1 MGGWIEDLVNTLLAA
16 VIAGIAVAVQAG
28 LDWVLGLL
36 STTLFASPDVTVLPQ
51 VRYASGQAQL
61 VANASMGLVVTA
73 AGALAMT
80 HGSVQDRYSVKEL
93 LPRILL
99 GFALANFAI
108 PIVRAGILGA
118 NAVTAA
124 MVGTGFTSVDSFAQI
139 RRIVTGVVNDQSVA
153 IWVLVLQVLVLAML
167 VVVVFT
173 WLGRLAGLLVVAGV
187 GPVALAA
194 HALPQTEAVAQ
205 VWWRSLGGLLLVQV
219 LQAVT
224 LHLAVATLLVPGANL
239 PALGL
244 PADPTGVLNL
254 LITCYLLWLVI
265 RIPRWVARTF
275 GGTRGRGGSI
285 LGYVVR
291 VVVVQQLLGAVGL
304 RGGRLLAGRGGRGAA
319 AVGGGGATATH
330 LHSHANSH
338 LHQHVRLHPGR
349 PWPGQAPTSSTASA
363 RPGAARPHG
372 GRTAAGALPAPAA
385 TASRPT
391 GTGPSGAGP
400 SGAGP
405 SGAGPS
411 GSSSGTGWP
420 PAPPSGRRPSGGRPS
435 GTGWP
440 DAPTRAGRP
449 DAGRAG
455 SGTTGSGVGR
465 VR

>member
-1 MGGWIEDLVNTLLAA
+1 MGGWINDIVTALLGA
-16 VIAGIAVAVQAG
+16 VIQGITLAVQAG
-28 LDWVLGLL
+28 LNWVLGLL
-36 STTLFASPDVTVLPQ
+36 ATTLFASPDVTALPQ
-51 VRYASGQAQL
+51 VQYTSGQAQL
-61 VANASMGLVVTA
+61 VANACMGLVVTV

-93 LPRILL
+93 LPRLL
-99 GFALANFAI
+99 IGFTLANLAI
-108 PIVRAGILGA
+108 PIVRAAITFA

-124 MVGTGFTSVDSFAQI
+124 MVGTRFTSTDSFGQI
-139 RRIVTGVVNDQSVA
+139 RRIVIGAATDQNLAMWVV
-153 IWVLVLQVLVLAML
+153 ILQVLVLVML

-173 WLGRLAGLLVVAGV
+173 WLGRLTGLLVVAGV
-187 GPVALAA
+187 GPVALAC
-194 HALPQTEAVAQ
+194 HALPQTDPVAQ
-205 VWWRSLGGLLLVQV
+205 IWWRSLGGLLAVQV

-224 LHLAVATLLVPGANL
+224 LHLAVATLLTPGASL
-239 PALGL
+239 PFLGL
-244 PADPTGVLNL
+244 PGDPTGVLNL

-275 GGTRGRGGSI
+275 GGTRGRSGSI

-304 RGGRLLAGRGGRGAA
+304 RGGRLFGRGGRAA
-319 AVGGGGATATH
+319 AAAGGGGATVTH

-338 LHQHVRLHPGR
+338 LHQHVHLHPGR
-349 PWPGQAPTSSTASA
+349 PWPAQSGAASG

-385 TASRPT
+385 AASRPT
-391 GTGPSGAGP
+391 GTGPSRP
-400 SGAGP
+400 P
-405 SGAGPS
+405 
-411 GSSSGTGWP
+411 SGTGWP
-420 PAPPSGRRPSGGRPS
+420 PAAPPSGGRPSGGRPS

-440 DAPTRAGRP
+440 DTPPRTGRP
-449 DAGRAG
+449 DAGRPAGTTG

>member
-1 MGGWIEDLVNTLLAA
+1 MGGWINDIVTALLGA
-16 VIAGIAVAVQAG
+16 VIHGITLAVQAG
-28 LDWVLGLL
+28 LNWVLGLL
-36 STTLFASPDVTVLPQ
+36 ATTLFASPDVTALPQ
-51 VRYASGQAQL
+51 VQYTSGQAQL
-61 VANASMGLVVTA
+61 VANAGMGLIVTV

-93 LPRILL
+93 LPRLL
-99 GFALANFAI
+99 IGFTLANLAI
-108 PIVRAGILGA
+108 PIVRAAITGA
-118 NAVTAA
+118 NAVTDA
-124 MVGTGFTSVDSFAQI
+124 MVGTRFTSTDSFGQI
-139 RRIVTGVVNDQSVA
+139 RRIVVGAATDQNLAMWVV
-153 IWVLVLQVLVLAML
+153 ILQVLVLVML

-173 WLGRLAGLLVVAGV
+173 WLGRLTGLLVVAGV
-187 GPVALAA
+187 GPVALAC
-194 HALPQTEAVAQ
+194 HALPQTDPVAQ

-224 LHLAVATLLVPGANL
+224 LHLAVATLLTPGANL

-244 PADPTGVLNL
+244 PGDPTGVFNL

-275 GGTRGRGGSI
+275 GGTRGRSGSI

-304 RGGRLLAGRGGRGAA
+304 RGGRLIGRGGRAA
-319 AVGGGGATATH
+319 AAAGGGGATVTH

-338 LHQHVRLHPGR
+338 LHQHVHLHPGR
-349 PWPGQAPTSSTASA
+349 PWPAQNAAGSA

-385 TASRPT
+385 AASRPT
-391 GTGPSGAGP
+391 GTGPSGP
-400 SGAGP
+400 
-405 SGAGPS
+405 
-411 GSSSGTGWP
+411 SSGTGWP
-420 PAPPSGRRPSGGRPS
+420 PAAPPSGGRPSGGRPS

-440 DAPTRAGRP
+440 DTPPRAGRP
-449 DAGRAG
+449 GAGRPG
-455 SGTTGSGVGR
+455 SGGSGVGR